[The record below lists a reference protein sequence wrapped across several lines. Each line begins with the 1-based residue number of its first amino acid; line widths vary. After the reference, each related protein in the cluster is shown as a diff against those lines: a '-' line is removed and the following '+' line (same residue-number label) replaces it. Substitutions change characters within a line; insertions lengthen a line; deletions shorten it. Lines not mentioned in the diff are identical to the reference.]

1 MNDYTEFLYVSKE
14 SMSKAAVTSTVSFIF
29 IFPELSLKLV
39 MYLICRSLLTF
50 SMKVFNYFSCQL

>member
-1 MNDYTEFLYVSKE
+1 MKDYTEFLYFSKE
-14 SMSKAAVTSTVSFIF
+14 SMSKTAVTSTVSFIL

-50 SMKVFNYFSCQL
+50 SMKVFNYFSCQV